1 MENSVGLNIIDHNK
15 TLVADS
21 RLSRIL
27 LKIRKSRGKRLYE

>member
-1 MENSVGLNIIDHNK
+1 MENSVGLNIIEHNK

-27 LKIRKSRGKRLYE
+27 LKIRKSRGGKVL